1 MSYTVIRNA
10 IIFTVNPQDQ
20 VLANGHVVIRDGI
33 IEAIGQGDH
42 MPLPADAKVIDC
54 QGQMALLPGLVD
66 AHSHSSLMRGIT
78 ENLPLMQWLPYYQLE
93 HRAMN
98 AEDAYHAARL
108 CYLEALKSGTT
119 CVMDMY
125 RFMHRCADAA
135 GEIGIRVHLAPYAA
149 DLPGKDFFESPH
161 ANRQLIETHHMA
173 HDGRVRVWMG
183 LEHLFYCSPK
193 AYAHARDCARD
204 YGIGI
209 HTHACEQKEEEQA
222 VLQHFGKRSIPMLD
236 QMGILGEK
244 TLIAHCVWLN
254 DEEIKRLADTGTAV
268 AHCPSSN
275 AKLASGI
282 ARVPEMLDAG
292 IRVGLGTDGNVC
304 NNSLDLFEEM
314 KFASLLQK
322 AHRLDAAALPAN
334 VALRMATIEGARV
347 LGMDREIGS
356 IEVGKRADLLLLDL
370 AQPNMCPIVWEGTQT
385 NVLWNL
391 VYSAH
396 GSNVKTVLV
405 DGKVILENGRSTLVD
420 ETALLQGAQAQTLQL
435 MERRKDFAHTLV
447 PMV

>member
-1 MSYTVIRNA
+1 MEFA
-10 IIFTVNPQDQ
+10 
-20 VLANGHVVIRDGI
+20 
-33 IEAIGQGDH
+33 EAVRFVQSGQ
-42 MPLPADAKVIDC
+42 ADAV
-54 QGQMALLPGLVD
+54 
-66 AHSHSSLMRGIT
+66 
-78 ENLPLMQWLPYYQLE
+78 
-93 HRAMN
+93 RA
-98 AEDAYHAARL
+98 
-108 CYLEALKSGTT
+108 GT
-119 CVMDMY
+119 
-125 RFMHRCADAA
+125 
-135 GEIGIRVHLAPYAA
+135 I
-149 DLPGKDFFESPH
+149 
-161 ANRQLIETHHMA
+161 
-173 HDGRVRVWMG
+173 
-183 LEHLFYCSPK
+183 
-193 AYAHARDCARD
+193 
-204 YGIGI
+204 
-209 HTHACEQKEEEQA
+209 
-222 VLQHFGKRSIPMLD
+222 
-236 QMGILGEK
+236 GILGEK

-391 VYSAH
+391 VYSAR